1 MKALDARVLH
11 HLTMASKYEK
21 GGGPA
26 QTREEYIEKS
36 KSSWSPSK
44 LRPRLSEKTLT
55 RPLSDVQMSRCWSSV
70 TDFDVESVALI
81 AGRGSSGREAYVAG
95 NLEEKW
101 VFYRRKKFIKFEED
115 WTTRLGTSGRRNA
128 EMKKCMCVLSR
139 KWPKISSKRRQQDWL
154 QRAPDSCWEDP
165 RTFWAWDQEEAEAI
179 ALIGMTKT
187 PGPTRRQG

>member
-1 MKALDARVLH
+1 MWWERCYRKLLHAVIKPRNDFILATAGKPNLHEAPRNLDQDCQ
-11 HLTMASKYEK
+11 K
-21 GGGPA
+21 
-26 QTREEYIEKS
+26 
-36 KSSWSPSK
+36 
-44 LRPRLSEKTLT
+44 KTLT

>member
-1 MKALDARVLH
+1 MVVCGNIPLGCCLRYNLSCFWDQSYWIAIVINVLH
-11 HLTMASKYEK
+11 EFFATSC
-21 GGGPA
+21 P
-26 QTREEYIEKS
+26 
-36 KSSWSPSK
+36 
-44 LRPRLSEKTLT
+44 

>member
-1 MKALDARVLH
+1 
-11 HLTMASKYEK
+11 
-21 GGGPA
+21 
-26 QTREEYIEKS
+26 
-36 KSSWSPSK
+36 
-44 LRPRLSEKTLT
+44 
-55 RPLSDVQMSRCWSSV
+55 MSRCWSSV

-139 KWPKISSKRRQQDWL
+139 KISSKRRQQD
-154 QRAPDSCWEDP
+154 
-165 RTFWAWDQEEAEAI
+165 
-179 ALIGMTKT
+179 
-187 PGPTRRQG
+187 